1 MVIKY
6 LMLLLIV
13 AAISGCESMGGKDS
27 GLVTVQDLVEINTRM
42 ADEYCG
48 IYNGKVSIAFTEEET
63 ESRTSIDCTKEK
75 APL

>member
-13 AAISGCESMGGKDS
+13 AAISGCESMGGKGS

-42 ADEYCG
+42 AGEHCG
-48 IYNGKVSIAFTEEET
+48 IYNGKVSIAFTEKET
-63 ESRTSIDCTKEK
+63 ESRTSIDCNE
-75 APL
+75 

>member
-13 AAISGCESMGGKDS
+13 AAISGCESMGDKDS
-27 GLVTVQDLVEINTRM
+27 GLVTVQDIVETNKRM

-48 IYNGKVSIAFTEEET
+48 IYSGKVSIAFTEKET
-63 ESRTSIDCTKEK
+63 ESRTSIDCSE
-75 APL
+75 